1 MTIRLLACVTIRLIA
16 ASLPHVHRVRNKTLS
31 FSAQASDSLTLFKVV
46 TVLFVFVLLSVQSFA
61 QIKANGETPVGSYRL
76 RFGDQLGLAQDLQLC
91 GSSDN
96 RQLRFYSESRLKPV
110 SGSRLHLFL
119 EHSARLDGDRSFLS
133 VSLNYGIL
141 RSLRLDEQTEQR
153 SEVVIPLPPEL
164 LTQENEFVFSVT
176 QFLRDSEGGTPCT
189 SVKRDS
195 YIEIPFS
202 EGESPLDLSL
212 FPAPFVDPHSYR
224 TQKVSLLVPGDTVST
239 PTLQAIALMAANLAR
254 QAGSQRPQ
262 FTLVRTIASADDPL
276 VIIGTPT
283 EQPELTGLRDQSHF
297 EIERREVKMSAEL
310 GEKQLLSESEGLV
323 GITIAAKGRRVPILF
338 VTANSSI
345 GVLNA
350 TRELLGGSTRTKGKV
365 ARISQTSLPQKRPR
379 RNWAG
384 FIPPF
389 SRFKLSELTKQ
400 EVRLGKAAGPSGLL
414 RLDAPPDARFL
425 DYGHQMSLAL
435 KLADGESPQPR
446 LTLHLNGT
454 LIGRFV
460 SEQVF
465 SGRMAS
471 VTVKVPAR
479 LLGARNVLQVS
490 WEGESG
496 NDIGPTVALLPDSE
510 FYLPRVYRAEL
521 PDLGL
526 LQYSLY
532 PFSLQPELEDLA
544 VVIPDSAS
552 VDNIA
557 LLTEIACVLGRFA
570 PTELLD
576 FQVRRAREASGSELG
591 GFNII
596 ALVPEIAGD
605 SIHRLLGRWQPL
617 PWIESLKGYPRVQ
630 QQVSPWNSSKW
641 VLLLEAKS
649 VPALQE
655 AVRLCFSEGMLK
667 NLRGDSA
674 VLVSSG
680 PIPFTVVRKQTVE
693 ERLYLM
699 RLEAWMREHWVT
711 LPIVLTLASVVLF
724 VGLRVVL
731 GNYRQAQNT
740 RGSV

>member
-1 MTIRLLACVTIRLIA
+1 
-16 ASLPHVHRVRNKTLS
+16 
-31 FSAQASDSLTLFKVV
+31 
-46 TVLFVFVLLSVQSFA
+46 
-61 QIKANGETPVGSYRL
+61 
-76 RFGDQLGLAQDLQLC
+76 
-91 GSSDN
+91 
-96 RQLRFYSESRLKPV
+96 
-110 SGSRLHLFL
+110 
-119 EHSARLDGDRSFLS
+119 
-133 VSLNYGIL
+133 
-141 RSLRLDEQTEQR
+141 
-153 SEVVIPLPPEL
+153 
-164 LTQENEFVFSVT
+164 
-176 QFLRDSEGGTPCT
+176 
-189 SVKRDS
+189 
-195 YIEIPFS
+195 
-202 EGESPLDLSL
+202 
-212 FPAPFVDPHSYR
+212 
-224 TQKVSLLVPGDTVST
+224 
-239 PTLQAIALMAANLAR
+239 
-254 QAGSQRPQ
+254 
-262 FTLVRTIASADDPL
+262 
-276 VIIGTPT
+276 
-283 EQPELTGLRDQSHF
+283 
-297 EIERREVKMSAEL
+297 
-310 GEKQLLSESEGLV
+310 
-323 GITIAAKGRRVPILF
+323 
-338 VTANSSI
+338 
-345 GVLNA
+345 
-350 TRELLGGSTRTKGKV
+350 
-365 ARISQTSLPQKRPR
+365 
-379 RNWAG
+379 
-384 FIPPF
+384 
-389 SRFKLSELTKQ
+389 
-400 EVRLGKAAGPSGLL
+400 
-414 RLDAPPDARFL
+414 
-425 DYGHQMSLAL
+425 
-435 KLADGESPQPR
+435 
-446 LTLHLNGT
+446 
-454 LIGRFV
+454 
-460 SEQVF
+460 
-465 SGRMAS
+465 MAS

-490 WEGESG
+490 WEGDSG

-544 VVIPDSAS
+544 VVIPNSAS